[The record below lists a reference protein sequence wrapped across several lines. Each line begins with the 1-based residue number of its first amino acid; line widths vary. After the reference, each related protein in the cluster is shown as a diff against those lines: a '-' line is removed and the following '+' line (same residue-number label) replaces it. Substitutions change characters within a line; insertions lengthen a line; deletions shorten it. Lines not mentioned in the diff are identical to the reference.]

1 MVGKLRKKFIVIAMA
16 SVTAVMLLVIVA
28 INLVNFYRFD
38 KRMDSVI
45 GFIDSNEGRFPQFSQ
60 NGPNTAPFDITPE
73 TEFETRFL

>member
-45 GFIDSNEGRFPQFSQ
+45 GFIHSNEGRFPQFSQ
-60 NGPNTAPFDITPE
+60 NAPE
-73 TEFETRFL
+73 KA